1 MPIVSVITDIHTRIY
16 NLVGY
21 TSPLRWRAK
30 AYQIKATLAD
40 ELASAAGTAAP
51 HTGGS
56 QFIATV
62 WRAAIWTANEKEGT

>member
-1 MPIVSVITDIHTRIY
+1 MPIVSVMTDIHTRIY

-51 HTGGS
+51 YRKMIVVPPPFTP
-56 QFIATV
+56 
-62 WRAAIWTANEKEGT
+62 K